1 MADSNP
7 EADREFENPPESSI
21 TNIEGGHRD
30 VNTTTDYYASSMMAE
45 AKMEGGAQIVVKKA
59 GMITEAPRG

>member
-1 MADSNP
+1 
-7 EADREFENPPESSI
+7 
-21 TNIEGGHRD
+21 
-30 VNTTTDYYASSMMAE
+30 MMAE